1 MDHRN
6 DREENIVRRNEVSR
20 QTRLLILDESPDL
33 CYARPE
39 RPTEIVPDKSG

>member
-20 QTRLLILDESPDL
+20 QTRLLTLDESPDL

>member
-20 QTRLLILDESPDL
+20 QTRLLTLDESPDL
-33 CYARPE
+33 CYAQPE